1 MVRRMRPFAP
11 VFALIVFAAC
21 TSDNSIVPARAVNA
35 HSASQRPF
43 TRLDGRLLSAAQIDG
58 TVERLMT
65 ANRVRGL
72 ALALIRDGEVVYVQT
87 YGYRGLERR
96 LPLQSD
102 TILYAASLTKPTFA
116 YFVMQ
121 LVDEGRIDLDRPIA
135 AYLPRPL
142 PDYKEFRDLAG
153 DPRWR
158 ALTPRILLNHTSG
171 FANFRWLEED
181 RKLRIHWQPGSRFA
195 YSGEGISLLQ
205 FVLEKGLGLDVGA
218 EMQRRIFDRFGMTR
232 TSLKW
237 RDDFAANL
245 AHGYAVDGSMKPHD
259 RRDKVYASGSMDT
272 TIEDWSRFLVAVLR
286 GEGLKPAS
294 KAELIRR
301 QIDIH
306 SVTQFPTLR
315 PETTDM
321 NRAIKLG
328 YALGWGVFETPYGDA
343 FFKEGHND
351 WTANY
356 ALCVEP
362 RRTCILLMSNS
373 VRAEGIFKYL
383 VDALL
388 GETGLPWAWE
398 GYIPYDVTQ

>member
-1 MVRRMRPFAP
+1 MRPFVP
-11 VFALIVFAAC
+11 LFALVLFAAC
-21 TSDNSIVPARAVNA
+21 TSDNSIVPVRAVSA
-35 HSASQRPF
+35 HMTSQRPF
-43 TRLDGRLLSAAQIDG
+43 TRLDGELLSAAQIDA

-72 ALALIRDGEVVYVQT
+72 ALALIGDGEVAYVQT
-87 YGYRGLERR
+87 YGYRDLKRR
-96 LPLQSD
+96 LPLQRH
-102 TILYAASLTKPTFA
+102 TILYAASLTKATFA

-121 LVDEGRIDLDRPIA
+121 LVDEGRIDLDRSIES
-135 AYLPRPL
+135 YLSRPL

-171 FANFRWLEED
+171 FANLRRLEED
-181 RKLRIHWQPGSRFA
+181 GNLRIHWQPGSRYA
-195 YSGEGISLLQ
+195 YSGEGIALLQ

-218 EMQRRIFDRFGMTR
+218 EMGRRIFDRFGMTR
-232 TSLKW
+232 TSMTW
-237 RDDFAANL
+237 RDDFAANV
-245 AHGYAVDGSMKPHD
+245 AHGYALDGSMERHD
-259 RRDKVYASGSMDT
+259 RRDTVNASGSMDT

-294 KAELIRR
+294 RAELIRR
-301 QIDIH
+301 QVEIQ

-315 PETTDM
+315 PETTDA
-321 NRAIKLG
+321 NRVIKLG
-328 YALGWGVFETPYGDA
+328 YALGWGVFQTPYGHA
-343 FFKEGHND
+343 FFKEGHDD

-362 RRTCILLMSNS
+362 RTCILLMSNS

-398 GYIPYDVTQ
+398 GYIPYDVTR